1 MSPAETYGLPAG
13 FLARMERLLGGEY
26 PAFLAAYAKPRT
38 PSLRV
43 NALRVA
49 DPDGAGEAALR
60 SLLPYLTEH
69 IPYALGGYRY
79 PDDPELR
86 PGKHPYHEAGVYY
99 IQEASAMI
107 PAALC
112 PPRPGDRV
120 LDLCAAP
127 GGKATQLAASLGGR
141 GLLVAN
147 EIHPG
152 RAAILS
158 GNIERMGIPN
168 ALVLN
173 HDPDTLAE
181 HFPHFFDRITVDA
194 PCSGEGMFRKEPQ
207 AAEMWSQANVELCAA
222 RQTEILNAAARMLAP
237 GGTITYSTCT
247 FAPEE
252 NEGTLL
258 RFLAEHPDFDTV
270 TTENTAILSLL
281 ETGILDSGRP
291 DWVAGGED
299 YAESLSRA
307 VRLFPH
313 HADGEGHFAVLLRRR
328 SDRDVTPPPAR
339 SAAPR
344 GRRSDKRDRRA
355 ERDRHAEQGVS
366 VTEAMR
372 LFADMAQE
380 VMGYLPQGNP
390 CLFGDRLSLLPPDG
404 GLTQD
409 DLSGLR
415 VLRAGLELG
424 TVTRGRFV
432 PAHALAV
439 CARGDHA
446 ATLRRF
452 DLDGNSPLP
461 AAYLRGETLP
471 CPTALSGWCVVTVD
485 GFPLGWGKAD
495 RGVLKNHYPKGLRRM

>member
-1 MSPAETYGLPAG
+1 MSTAETYGLPVG
-13 FLARMERLLGGEY
+13 FLTRMEHLLGGEY

-79 PDDPELR
+79 PDDPDLR

-270 TTENTAILSLL
+270 TTENKAILSLL

-299 YAESLSRA
+299 CAESLSRA

-328 SDRDVTPPPAR
+328 SDRDVTPLLVR

-355 ERDRHAEQGVS
+355 ERDRHTEQGGA
-366 VTEAMR
+366 VTEPMR
-372 LFADMAQE
+372 LFEDMAQE
-380 VMGYLPQGNP
+380 VTGYLPQGSP
-390 CLFGDRLSLLPPDG
+390 CLFGNRLSLLPSDG

-439 CARGDHA
+439 CAHGDHA

-452 DLDGNSPLP
+452 DLDGNSSLP